1 LKRHKEEV
9 GAVVRRV
16 EEICG
21 IIFDKGIV
29 GVVQALLGMVEGF
42 IRERENLEAWVGV
55 LSCC

>member
-1 LKRHKEEV
+1 M